1 MSGSFLGA
9 IDSMSSVLLNKTE
22 GNQTVSLDS
31 PTVKVAMKKAS
42 NNTDDGLF
50 NLVLVLQNFIISKQ
64 NQQANKLN
72 LEYNPTKTSK
82 YFNIEI

>member
-31 PTVKVAMKKAS
+31 PSVKVAMKKAS
-42 NNTDDGLF
+42 NDTDDGLF
-50 NLVLVLQNFIISKQ
+50 EFANLFAYL
-64 NQQANKLN
+64 
-72 LEYNPTKTSK
+72 
-82 YFNIEI
+82 YFFL